1 MLLFI
6 PCPGITPVPA
16 PACPASYRPSSSPPA
31 WCGSAAAAPSRRYS
45 RCTTAPTPSS
55 AAAPAPSL
63 SGSGRETRSSP
74 LAALR
79 RARPRTPRPA
89 VRVAA
94 ADRRAS
100 AQAVP
105 PRPSG
110 CRSHTPWS
118 LHLQRRRRETVP
130 EPFSYPARRFLH
142 ARDRRRHQR
151 LHSSGIRRASG
162 HRRGI
167 RRGIRNASG
176 HRPREWTSDL
186 SSQPRPE
193 LGGSPVETRSPTLLW
208 RPVSC
213 CCTAVQQRPDICYVQ
228 CTVPA
233 IKAVLCIEIN

>member
-1 MLLFI
+1 MLLFTL
-6 PCPGITPVPA
+6 CPGTIPA
-16 PACPASYRPSSSPPA
+16 PTPACPASCRPSSSPPP
-31 WCGSAAAAPSRRYS
+31 WSGSAAAAPCRRCG

-55 AAAPAPSL
+55 AAAAAPSL

-79 RARPRTPRPA
+79 RTRPRTPRPA
-89 VRVAA
+89 VRVTA

-105 PRPSG
+105 PRPSV

-162 HRRGI
+162 LRREI

-186 SSQPRPE
+186 FSQPRPE
-193 LGGSPVETRSPTLLW
+193 LGGSPVDTWLHP
-208 RPVSC
+208 
-213 CCTAVQQRPDICYVQ
+213 Y
-228 CTVPA
+228 
-233 IKAVLCIEIN
+233 